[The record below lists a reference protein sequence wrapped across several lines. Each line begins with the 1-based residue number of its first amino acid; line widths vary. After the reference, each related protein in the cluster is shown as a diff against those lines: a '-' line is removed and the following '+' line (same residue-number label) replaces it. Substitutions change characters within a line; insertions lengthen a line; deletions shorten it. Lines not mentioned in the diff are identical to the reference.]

1 LYNQGASNGG
11 CVPPQ
16 PSIFAPSSI
25 GSGVFFAYFTLKL
38 NTALFDGGGRSY
50 LKGECAL
57 YRILSLPRT
66 QTPMQL
72 NAYVSW

>member
-1 LYNQGASNGG
+1 
-11 CVPPQ
+11 
-16 PSIFAPSSI
+16 
-25 GSGVFFAYFTLKL
+25 
-38 NTALFDGGGRSY
+38 